1 MTKAPA
7 WATSVR
13 ARLAVMYSLVLFV
26 LMAVVLTVV
35 YVGVRAD
42 IADEPVTSTLKIAG
56 RKLDGSQLL
65 VQEAGE
71 YTLFEQVVS
80 DRTLD
85 VLRNASAIGLGAM
98 GLLSL
103 LIGWV
108 LAGRAL
114 RPVSEVTDVAARIEA
129 TDLSRRIA
137 LSGPDDELR
146 RLADTFDRMLD
157 RLDAAFAAQHQLVDD
172 ASHELRNPLAV
183 MRTNLDVALRDKA
196 AGVGQL
202 RQTVIV
208 TSRAVDRLA
217 RQVDDLLSSARR
229 ADVRLDDS
237 DVDLAAV
244 LRETA
249 EEFEAASRLRQL
261 SLVVEAPDAVSTTAD
276 RDALK
281 RAVGNLLDNAV
292 RLAPAGT
299 NVLLTAGAEGGWR
312 WLAVRDEG
320 PGIGKEQQK
329 YVFERLGPRTAP
341 ADSGWRSSGRSS
353 RRTAG
358 PSTCTVLPELDRP
371 SCCGCPLALRPE
383 RAASPGRSRHTTRCL
398 HGSP

>member
-1 MTKAPA
+1 
-7 WATSVR
+7 
-13 ARLAVMYSLVLFV
+13 MYSLVLFV
-26 LMAVVLTVV
+26 VMGLVLTVV
-35 YVGVRAD
+35 YIGVRAD
-42 IADEPVTSTLKIAG
+42 IADEPVTNSLKIAG

-65 VQEAGE
+65 VEEAGE

-80 DRTLD
+80 DRTLE
-85 VLRNASAIGLGAM
+85 VLRDASAIGLGAM

-114 RPVSEVTDVAARIEA
+114 RPVTEITHVAAHIEA

-157 RLDAAFAAQHQLVDD
+157 RLHAAFAAQHQLVDD

-183 MRTNLDVALRDKA
+183 MRTNLDVALRDEA
-196 AGVGQL
+196 ATAEQL
-202 RQTVIV
+202 RQTVVI

-229 ADVRLDDS
+229 TDVQRDDS
-237 DVDLAAV
+237 EVDLAAV

-249 EEFEAASRLRQL
+249 EEFEAASRLRDL
-261 SLVVEAPDAVSTTAD
+261 RLIVEAPDGVSTTGD

-299 NVLLTAGAEGGWR
+299 HVLLAAGIEGAWR
-312 WLAVRDEG
+312 WLAVRDAG
-320 PGIGKEQQK
+320 PGISVEQQPQ
-329 YVFERLGPRTAP
+329 VFERAWSAHGSSGLGLAIVRQVVEAHGGAVQLHSEAGSGSTFVLWMPQRTA
-341 ADSGWRSSGRSS
+341 S
-353 RRTAG
+353 RARGVTWSV
-358 PSTCTVLPELDRP
+358 PTHN
-371 SCCGCPLALRPE
+371 PLAGQP
-383 RAASPGRSRHTTRCL
+383 
-398 HGSP
+398 